1 MVCGS
6 GDIGKTV
13 LKWLVFLLA
22 AMYAV
27 SAVRNV
33 NETELQKTVYQHSL
47 NRLKEKSRESSQ
59 RLLTELHKE
68 LSKEEVRMPVPAALP
83 LALADSLTC
92 APCQSSQQLLAH
104 AQADKKEIRY
114 LRNKLIEVNRKV
126 GTA

>member
-68 LSKEEVRMPVPAALP
+68 LSKEEVRMPVPAAFP

-92 APCQSSQQLLAH
+92 APCQCGIAATVGARASGQEGDPVPAQQA
-104 AQADKKEIRY
+104 Y
-114 LRNKLIEVNRKV
+114 
-126 GTA
+126 